1 MDGLNTAYYAM
12 EARLQ
17 SWADMASEEQ
27 LRNLVKLLI
36 ETNGTDENR
45 AMALTLGVETDA

>member
-1 MDGLNTAYYAM
+1 MDGLNSAYYAM

-36 ETNGTDENR
+36 ETNRVDENR
-45 AMALTLGVETDA
+45 TLARMVKVKTDA